1 MHQNIVPVIGGSDS
15 LDEQIQREFPAPGL
29 SKALNTVNCSVMVD
43 RARVP
48 GEYISD
54 RRCAS
59 GATAVRHHATLFSR
73 ADDSNRAMSSAYP
86 VDSLGEVDWYPV
98 IWFAVLGE
106 DPVLIGGGAVK
117 A

>member
-59 GATAVRHHATLFSR
+59 GPPQCATTQHCSAAQTIQTARCHRHTLLTHWVRSTGIR
-73 ADDSNRAMSSAYP
+73 
-86 VDSLGEVDWYPV
+86 
-98 IWFAVLGE
+98 
-106 DPVLIGGGAVK
+106 
-117 A
+117 